1 MKASLSWEK
10 IVWASVI
17 IYSHDGSFPAL
28 WIRYWCRYH
37 LGWSYLLILIL
48 ILIFVDTESD
58 LDIIFAGHIYPWLC
72 SSSLISGNELIWGIR
87 CSCLRRC
94 SSSSSSLRLQVIW
107 GIRWSCR
114 LSLIWFV
121 FCDMW
126 SHPWVCSSSF
136 ISGIAVLSLRLQ
148 VIWREV
154 MQVKLCD
161 MRFHPGI
168 RCSCLRRCSSSFSS
182 LLLILET
189 ASDMRYQMQLQ
200 VVWHSSPR
208 HQKLHCSYSCCC

>member
-1 MKASLSWEK
+1 MMAVSSIIEFIMGGAINETNPNPTNSNEILMKASLSWEK
-10 IVWASVI
+10 IVGASVI

-107 GIRWSCR
+107 SIRCSC
-114 LSLIWFV
+114 
-121 FCDMW
+121 
-126 SHPWVCSSSF
+126 F
-136 ISGIAVLSLRLQ
+136 ISLGRWCRWNYV
-148 VIWREV
+148 
-154 MQVKLCD
+154 
-161 MRFHPGI
+161 FYPGI